1 MYIVTWYQG
10 HSGPPGSGPASR
22 DRGNPLSETTLV
34 TNMKQL
40 FRTLSIKNKLMAI
53 MLLTSATTVLFVTM
67 AFLVNELVTLRM
79 GIRQQLDIIAD
90 IIGKNS
96 AAAVAFHDP
105 QSARE
110 TLAGLSAKEYILGAF
125 IVTNDN
131 KVFAD
136 YISPRV
142 KSLHGKPVFD
152 TKSVLTKLEHDSTV
166 LADLDGTFETVA
178 PIVVNDQM
186 LGKIVIQ
193 SDAAE
198 LYTQMR
204 WIFIIVPLVLVGAF
218 TVAFFISRGL
228 RNIIS
233 GPILNLSE
241 VMKRVTLEHN
251 YSLQAESESE
261 DETGALING
270 FNEMLE
276 RIRERDE
283 QLEFANEQLENMVAL
298 RTEELSD
305 TNISLRQALDEANK
319 AREDADAA
327 NMAKSQFLANMSHEI
342 RTPMNGV
349 LGMTELLLAGQLS
362 DKQRRY
368 AESVYLSAESLLNVI
383 NDILDFSKI
392 EAGRLELENVT
403 FNIREI
409 ISESMDLF
417 HLKTRK
423 KGVLLSISV
432 GENVP
437 QLLIGDPT
445 RLRQVLLNLV
455 GNSVKFTERGEIS
468 VSVSCIEESQNR
480 FLISFEVRDTGI
492 GIPHAALNQIF
503 DCFTQADGST
513 NRKYGGTGLGL
524 SIVKQ
529 LVEMMGGG
537 ISVESAHGKGSVFRF
552 TVRMEKAIE
561 EQAGDLVTAFSSTV
575 VDDLP
580 GFPDAPPTTPSPAA
594 ASATGWTGS
603 GHILVAEDNEVNQE
617 ICRAILECLGC
628 TSDIAANG
636 REAVEATRRR
646 AYDLVFMDCQMPE
659 MDGIEA
665 TRIIRE
671 NEKEK
676 GFHTTI
682 IALTAH
688 AMEGY
693 RDYCVKQGMDDYLS
707 KPFTMEAMREVLVR
721 WLPAGKGP

>member
-1 MYIVTWYQG
+1 M
-10 HSGPPGSGPASR
+10 
-22 DRGNPLSETTLV
+22 

-53 MLLTSATTVLFVTM
+53 MLLTSATAVLFVTM

-96 AAAVAFHDP
+96 AAAVAFNDP

-125 IVTNDN
+125 IITNDN

-142 KSLHGKPVFD
+142 KSLQGKPVFD
-152 TKSVLTKLEHDSTV
+152 IKSVLTKLEHDSTV
-166 LADLDGTFETVA
+166 LADLDGTFEAVA
-178 PIVVNDQM
+178 PIVVNDQVM
-186 LGKIVIQ
+186 GKIVIQ

-198 LYTQMR
+198 LYTPLR
-204 WIFIIVPLVLVGAF
+204 WIFIIVPLVLAGAF
-218 TVAFFISRGL
+218 MVAFFISRRL
-228 RNIIS
+228 RDIIS

-241 VMKRVTLEHN
+241 VMKRVTLEHD
-251 YSLQAESESE
+251 YSLRAESESE

-276 RIRERDE
+276 QIRERDA

-349 LGMTELLLAGQLS
+349 LGMTELLMAGQLS
-362 DKQRRY
+362 DKQRKY

-437 QLLIGDPT
+437 LLLIGDPT

-455 GNSVKFTERGEIS
+455 GNAVKFTERGEIS
-468 VSVSCIEESQNR
+468 VSVSCIEETQNR
-480 FLISFEVRDTGI
+480 FLISVEVRDTGI
-492 GIPHAALNQIF
+492 GIPHASLNQIF

-537 ISVESAHGKGSVFRF
+537 ISVESTHGKGAVFRF
-552 TVRMEKAIE
+552 TVRMEKGIE
-561 EQAGDLVTAFSSTV
+561 EQAGDLVTAYSGTV

-580 GFPDAPPTTPSPAA
+580 GLPDAPPATPSPAA
-594 ASATGWTGS
+594 ASTTGWTGS

-617 ICRAILECLGC
+617 ICKAILECLGC

-636 REAVEATRRR
+636 REAVEAVRRR

-671 NEKEK
+671 NEK
-676 GFHTTI
+676 GSRTTI

-721 WLPAGKGP
+721 WLPAGKGH